1 MAVKAY
7 VRDEVEK
14 KFRRLAMAVYGY
26 GRGSLSKAAEEA
38 FERWT
43 AEHEALLREIDV
55 PEDPV
60 EAIAGMLKGLK
71 KTGVELQHE
80 ARSLRARKG
89 RRE

>member
-1 MAVKAY
+1 
-7 VRDEVEK
+7 
-14 KFRRLAMAVYGY
+14 MAVYGY

-38 FERWT
+38 FERWV
-43 AEHEALLREIDV
+43 AEHEVLLKELNI

-80 ARSLRARKG
+80 ARSLRAKG
-89 RRE
+89 LRNE